1 MIERIA
7 RTNMKMKIARR
18 TAAVIIAL
26 VVGGFA
32 GLILATQ
39 DPGQKPAV
47 SRIFAV
53 KNARVFDGEKMIEG
67 ATVVVRDGKIFS
79 VGVGPADPGKGSV
92 LDAKGQTLLPGLF
105 DAHVHTW
112 SEDQLRQATIFGVTT
127 VIDMFM
133 SPEMMKAMKAAQAG
147 GRALDRAFLVSP
159 GALATVAGGHG
170 TQFGL
175 PIPTIEPATDI
186 RAYVD
191 DRIAEGSDFIKI
203 IQDDG
208 SAYRFPRPTLTDTQV
223 AALIEAAHARG
234 KKAVIH
240 AALLK
245 NCLAALNA
253 GVDGLAHLYFEDAA
267 DPDFGALAARKKAF
281 VIPTLSVLRGMSGI
295 GDNGQLAEDGHLA
308 PFLKPEDFSGLNA
321 AMGFK
326 SGEAAYAAAEKALR
340 QLKAA
345 GVPILAGTDAPNPGT
360 TYGASLHGEL
370 ELLVKAGLSPLEVL
384 RAATSVPADHFG
396 HKERGRIRPGMTADL
411 VLVNGDP
418 SKDIRATRDIVQVW
432 RGGVALNREAYR
444 RTVRQLRDQAADLK
458 SAPSP
463 EYGTGGRISDFE
475 RGKIEAAF
483 GTGWVV
489 STDVFYGGKSKAVI
503 EWTAGGAQGS
513 SGAMKIAGEILEGAP
528 NRFSGAMFSPGR
540 AMMQPVNLSN
550 RKAVSFWAKAAAPRT
565 CILDLFVQSRGFR
578 PVMATFLVGPEWK
591 EYTFSFADLKIDGV
605 GLMAVFIGAFQDLG
619 PFTMWIDNVRF
630 Q

>member
-1 MIERIA
+1 MYL
-7 RTNMKMKIARR
+7 KIGRR
-18 TAAVIIAL
+18 TTAVIAAL
-26 VVGGFA
+26 AVGGFA
-32 GLILATQ
+32 GTNRAAE

-47 SRIFAV
+47 GRAFAV

-67 ATVVVRDGKIFS
+67 IVVVVRDGKIFS
-79 VGVGPADPGKGSV
+79 VGAGPERFGDGSV
-92 LDAKGQTLLPGLF
+92 LDAKGQTLLPGLL

-112 SEDQLRQATIFGVTT
+112 SEDQLRQAAIFGVTT

-133 SPEMMKAMKAAQAG
+133 SPAMMKTMKEKQAG
-147 GRALDRAFLVSP
+147 GGALDRAFLVSP
-159 GALATVAGGHG
+159 GVLSTVAGGHG
-170 TQFGL
+170 TQFGV
-175 PIPTIEPATDI
+175 PVPTIEPATDI

-208 SAYRFPRPTLTDTQV
+208 SAYRFPRPTLTDAQV
-223 AALIEAAHARG
+223 TALIEAAHGRG

-295 GDNGQLAEDGHLA
+295 GDNGKLAEDGYLA

-321 AMGFK
+321 VMGFK
-326 SGEAAYAAAEKALR
+326 SGAAAYAAAEKALR

-345 GVPILAGTDAPNPGT
+345 GVPISAGTDAPNPGT
-360 TYGASLHGEL
+360 TFGASLHGEL
-370 ELLVKAGLSPLEVL
+370 ELLVKAGLSPLEAL
-384 RAATSVPADHFG
+384 QAATSIPADHFG
-396 HKERGRIRPGMTADL
+396 LKERGRIRPGMTADL

-444 RTVRQLRDQAADLK
+444 RTVRERRDQDANLK
-458 SAPSP
+458 NAPSP
-463 EYGTGGRISDFE
+463 EYGTGGMISDFD

-489 STDVFYGGKSKAVI
+489 STDVFYGGKSKAVM

-513 SGAMKIAGEILEGAP
+513 PGAMKIAGEILEGAP
-528 NRFSGAMFSPGR
+528 NRFAGAMFSPGA

-550 RKAVSFWAKAAAPRT
+550 RKAVSFWAKADVPRA
-565 CILDLFVQSRGFR
+565 CVLDLFVQSRGFQ
-578 PVMATFLVGPEWK
+578 PVIAAFAVGPEWK
-591 EYTFSFADLKIDGV
+591 EYTFLFADLKIDGA
-605 GLMAVFIGAFQDLG
+605 GLMAVFVGAFQDLG
-619 PFTMWIDNVRF
+619 PFTMYIDNVRF

>member
-1 MIERIA
+1 MMNFRKIVIVGA
-7 RTNMKMKIARR
+7 VLVAGCLRT
-18 TAAVIIAL
+18 
-26 VVGGFA
+26 F
-32 GLILATQ
+32 GLAE
-39 DPGQKPAV
+39 DPGQKTTAGR
-47 SRIFAV
+47 SFAV
-53 KNARVFDGEKMIEG
+53 KNARVFDGEKLIDG
-67 ATVVVRDGKIFS
+67 AVVVVRDGKIFS
-79 VGVGPADPGKGSV
+79 VGAGPADPGDGPV
-92 LDAKGQTLLPGLF
+92 LDARGQTLLPGLF

-112 SEDQLRQATIFGVTT
+112 SDDQLRQAAIFGVTT

-133 SPEMMKAMKAAQAG
+133 SPAMMKTMKTAQAG
-147 GRALDRAFLVSP
+147 GGTLDRAFLVSP
-159 GALATVAGGHG
+159 GVLATVAGGHG
-170 TQFGL
+170 TQFGV

-186 RAYVD
+186 QAYVD

-208 SAYRFPRPTLTDTQV
+208 SAYRFPRPTLTDAQV

-295 GDNGQLAEDGHLA
+295 GENGRLAEDGHLA
-308 PFLKPEDFSGLNA
+308 PFLTPEDFSGLNA
-321 AMGFK
+321 VLGFK
-326 SGEAAYAAAEKALR
+326 SGAAAYAAAENALR

-360 TYGASLHGEL
+360 TFGASLHGEL
-370 ELLVKAGLSPLEVL
+370 ELLVKAGLNPLDAL

-396 HKERGRIRPGMTADL
+396 LKERGRIRPGMTADL

-418 SKDIRATRDIVQVW
+418 SKDIRVTRDIVQVW
-432 RGGVALNREAYR
+432 RGGVALNREGYR
-444 RTVRQLRDQAADLK
+444 RTVRERRDQAANLK
-458 SAPSP
+458 NAPSP
-463 EYGTGGRISDFE
+463 EYSLNGMVSDFD

-513 SGAMKIAGEILEGAP
+513 PGAMKIAGEILEGAP
-528 NRFSGAMFSPGR
+528 SRFAGAMFSPGR
-540 AMMQPVNLSN
+540 AMMQPVNLSG
-550 RKAVSFWAKAAAPRT
+550 RKAVSFWARADAPRT
-565 CILDLFVQSRGFR
+565 CVLDLFVQSRGFR
-578 PVMATFLVGPEWK
+578 PVMATFLAGPEWK
-591 EYTFSFADLKIDGV
+591 EYTFSFADLKIDGA

-619 PFTMWIDNVRF
+619 PFTMGIDNVRF

>member
-1 MIERIA
+1 
-7 RTNMKMKIARR
+7 MKNHRKKPIIGALLV
-18 TAAVIIAL
+18 TGCLWTFGAAE
-26 VVGGFA
+26 
-32 GLILATQ
+32 
-39 DPGQKPAV
+39 DPGQKTAAV
-47 SRIFAV
+47 RSFAV
-53 KNARVFDGEKMIEG
+53 KNARVFDGEKLIEG

-79 VGVGPADPGKGSV
+79 VGLGPEGFGDGPV
-92 LDAKGQTLLPGLF
+92 LDARGQTLLPGLF

-112 SEDQLRQATIFGVTT
+112 SDDQLRQAAIFGVTT

-133 SPEMMKAMKAAQAG
+133 SPAMMKTMKETQAG
-147 GRALDRAFLVSP
+147 RGALDRAFLVSP
-159 GALATVAGGHG
+159 GVLATVSGGHG
-170 TQFGL
+170 TQFGV
-175 PIPTIEPATDI
+175 PIPTIEPAADI

-208 SAYRFPRPTLTDTQV
+208 SAYRFPRPTLSDAQV

-234 KKAVIH
+234 KKAIIH

-267 DPDFGALAARKKAF
+267 DPDFGALAARKNAF

-326 SGEAAYAAAEKALR
+326 SGAAAYAAAEKALR

-360 TYGASLHGEL
+360 TCGASLHGEL
-370 ELLVKAGLSPLEVL
+370 ALLVKAGLSPLDAL

-396 HKERGRIRPGMTADL
+396 LKDRGRIRSGMMADL

-418 SKDIRATRDIVQVW
+418 SQDIRATRDIVQVW

-444 RTVRQLRDQAADLK
+444 RTVRELRDQAADAK

-463 EYGTGGRISDFE
+463 EYGIGGMISDFE

-489 STDVFYGGKSKAVI
+489 STDVFYGGKSKAVM

-513 SGAMKIAGEILEGAP
+513 QGAMKISGEIMEGAP
-528 NRFSGAMFSPGR
+528 NRFAGAMFSPGR

-550 RKAVSFWAKAAAPRT
+550 RKAVTFWAKAAAPRT
-565 CILDLFVQSRGFR
+565 CVFDLFVQSRGFQ
-578 PVMATFLVGPEWK
+578 PVMATFLAGPEWK
-591 EYTFSFADLKIDGV
+591 EYSFSFTDLKIDGA
-605 GLMAVFIGAFQDLG
+605 GLMAVFIGAVQDLG
-619 PFTMWIDNVRF
+619 PFTIYIDNVRF

>member
-1 MIERIA
+1 ME
-7 RTNMKMKIARR
+7 MKIGRQ
-18 TAAVIIAL
+18 TAAIIVAL

-32 GLILATQ
+32 GLSLATQ
-39 DPGQKPAV
+39 EPEQKTA
-47 SRIFAV
+47 SGRSFAV

-79 VGVGPADPGKGSV
+79 VGAGPADPGKGSV
-92 LDAKGQTLLPGLF
+92 LDAQGQTLLPGLF

-112 SEDQLRQATIFGVTT
+112 SEDQLRQAAIFGVTT

-147 GRALDRAFLVSP
+147 GGALDRAFLVSP
-159 GALATVAGGHG
+159 GVLATVAGGHG
-170 TQFGL
+170 TQFGV

-186 RAYVD
+186 QAYVD
-191 DRIAEGSDFIKI
+191 DRIVEGSDFIKI

-208 SAYRFPRPTLTDTQV
+208 SAYRFPRPTLTDAQV

-267 DPDFGALAARKKAF
+267 DPDFGALAARKNAF

-326 SGEAAYAAAEKALR
+326 SGAAAYAAAEKALR

-360 TYGASLHGEL
+360 TCGASLHGEL
-370 ELLVKAGLSPLEVL
+370 ALLVKAGLSPLDAL

-396 HKERGRIRPGMTADL
+396 LKDRGRIRSGMMADL

-418 SKDIRATRDIVQVW
+418 SQDIRATRDIVQVW

-444 RTVRQLRDQAADLK
+444 RTVRELRDQAADAK

-463 EYGTGGRISDFE
+463 EYGIGGMISDFE

-489 STDVFYGGKSKAVI
+489 STDVFYGGKSKAVM

-513 SGAMKIAGEILEGAP
+513 QGAMKISGEIMEGAP
-528 NRFSGAMFSPGR
+528 NRFAGAMFSPGR

-550 RKAVSFWAKAAAPRT
+550 RKAVTFWAKAAAPRT
-565 CILDLFVQSRGFR
+565 CVFDLFVQSRGFQ
-578 PVMATFLVGPEWK
+578 PVMATFLAGPEWK
-591 EYTFSFADLKIDGV
+591 EYSFSFTDLKIDGA
-605 GLMAVFIGAFQDLG
+605 GLMAVFIGAVQDLG
-619 PFTMWIDNVRF
+619 PFTIYIDNVRF